1 MVKLHEVQAKGL
13 LAAQGIAVPSGI
25 AVNTA
30 AEAGAFAAGLG
41 APVVV
46 KAQVFTTSR
55 AGQGLIRFAGSPTE
69 AREAAAALIGQRFGK
84 FAVEQVLVEEQVE
97 IAHEYYLGLIID
109 SKRKAPVLLFSRAGG
124 SGIEGRAESTVRHE
138 IDVLRGLSEA
148 EALEMCRQAG
158 VEPDQQAAV
167 AGAMLRFYAAA
178 RGCDARSAEINP
190 LVNTIGGEV
199 VALDARFSIDD
210 YSVFRHPE
218 LGIEIAREFDHPPT
232 ALEKIAWQVEKDD
245 YRGTFYF
252 IQMLEGFEKGAGV
265 IGFHGAGGGGS
276 MMNMD
281 ALLKQGFQVANFV
294 DTSGNPPASKVYR
307 AARIILS
314 QPNIDGYFAGGSGVA
329 SQEQYH
335 SARGL
340 VKAFMDAP
348 LHVPAVIRIGGNREE
363 EAITILRRANGVCPA
378 PVEAYGRDDSPDTCA
393 DRLRAL
399 ISSYQPVEP
408 PAPPIISPA
417 QEPYT
422 FETVTGGTITF
433 DHALC
438 RDCQSKVCV
447 QTCVPQILSVV
458 DGVPTLNISREDARK
473 GGCIECLAC
482 EVECRFLGSRG
493 GFIRLPIPGLE
504 SEDEYVHFD

>member
-13 LAAQGIAVPSGI
+13 LAAEGIATPRGI
-25 AVNTA
+25 AASTP
-30 AEAGAFAAGLG
+30 AEAHAFAAALG
-41 APVVV
+41 SPVVV
-46 KAQVFTTSR
+46 KGQVFTTSR
-55 AGQGLIRFAGSPTE
+55 AGQGLIRFAATPTE
-69 AREAAAALIGQRFGK
+69 AREAAAALLGQHFGK
-84 FAVEQVLVEEQVE
+84 FTVEQVLVEEQVE

-124 SGIEGRAESTVRHE
+124 SGIEGRAESAVRHE
-138 IDVLRGLSEA
+138 IDVLHGLSED
-148 EALEMCRQAG
+148 EALEVCRQAG
-158 VEPDQQAAV
+158 IEPDEQAAI
-167 AGAMLRFYAAA
+167 AGAMVRFYAAA
-178 RGCDARSAEINP
+178 RGYDARSAEINP
-190 LVNTIGGEV
+190 LVVTKAGEV

-210 YSVFRHPE
+210 YSVFRHPD

-252 IQMLEGFEKGAGV
+252 IQMLEGFAKGTGV

-329 SQEQYH
+329 SQEQFH

-348 LHVPAVIRIGGNREE
+348 LNVPAVIRIGGNSEE
-363 EAITILRRANGVCPA
+363 QAIAILHRANGAFPT
-378 PVEAYGRDDSPDTCA
+378 PVEAYGRDDTPDTCA
-393 DRLRAL
+393 ERLRAL
-399 ISSYQPVEP
+399 IGRSQPAAAPPQRIIP
-408 PAPPIISPA
+408 PAR
-417 QEPYT
+417 EPYT
-422 FETVTGGTITF
+422 FETVTGGTITY

-438 RDCQSKVCV
+438 RDCESKACV

-458 DGVPTLNISREDARK
+458 DGVPVLNISREDARK

-482 EVECRFLGSRG
+482 EVECHFLGNQG

-504 SEDEYVHFD
+504 SEDDHGHSD